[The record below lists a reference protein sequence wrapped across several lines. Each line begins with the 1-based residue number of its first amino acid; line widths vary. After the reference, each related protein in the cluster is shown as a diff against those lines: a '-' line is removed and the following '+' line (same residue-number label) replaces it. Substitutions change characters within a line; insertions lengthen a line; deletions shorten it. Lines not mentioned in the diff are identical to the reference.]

1 MKTREELVKAI
12 EDAEVAYDATWQV
25 MIYAEDAADTAK
37 TAAVAAARAR
47 DIARKALQAY
57 DKENTP

>member
-12 EDAEVAYDATWQV
+12 EDA
-25 MIYAEDAADTAK
+25 DAADTAK